1 MSKLSKIQL
10 LDLLELAQHLLGLE
24 PQFADESQ
32 LLNPFLG
39 VFEITALC
47 LFDMASESSCVVG
60 SAVGGLEGLT
70 RAACLSGSDLDYS
83 DGRITIRC
91 LRSKARVNGA
101 IAFKDLEEPEHTAAP
116 LTAFVSALHNRT
128 HFRRKL
134 NDDFKNGLTAILAA
148 AGGLREAGPLSPVQ
162 SEMIQMVEEEAS
174 RLGNAVSWLDPG
186 DRLDEGEADLPTG
199 TH

>member
-1 MSKLSKIQL
+1 MSKLSKVQL
-10 LDLLELAQHLLGLE
+10 HDLFELAQRLLGLE
-24 PQFADESQ
+24 PQIVDESQ

-47 LFDMASESSCVVG
+47 LFDMSSESSCLIG

-91 LRSKARVNGA
+91 LRLKGRVSGA
-101 IAFKDLEEPEHTAAP
+101 IAFKDLEDPEQTAAP
-116 LTAFVSALHNRT
+116 LTSLISMLHDRT

-134 NDDFKNGLTAILAA
+134 SDDFKNGLTAILAA
-148 AGGLREAGPLSPVQ
+148 AGGLREAGPLSAVQ
-162 SEMIQMVEEEAS
+162 IEMIRMVEEEAT

-186 DRLDEGEADLPTG
+186 DRLDEGEADLPTS